1 MKIYKGS
8 TLVGALLA
16 VFILSTTLV
25 AILNLQVSIIQA
37 DFFRKYDNTANL
49 LVSEGLELVRAVYA
63 NNSEDIS
70 SAPWNEGI
78 QDGRYVVDYS
88 TMNVMNGTQL
98 LSTQSIGNACDATT
112 SPATISSSCAL
123 MSSGTGYRA
132 NPAGTT
138 IYRYVDISGSSS
150 SSSEIQVKSVVMV
163 RNPRLNT
170 TRVYSADMT
179 LFNVNNK

>member
-16 VFILSTTLV
+16 IFILSTTLV

-63 NNSEDIS
+63 NNAEDTS
-70 SAPWNEGI
+70 SAPWNEGL
-78 QDGRYVVDYS
+78 QDGRYAIDYG
-88 TMNVMNGTQL
+88 TINVMNGNQL
-98 LSTQSIGNACDATT
+98 LSTQSIGNACDTT
-112 SPATISSSCAL
+112 TPPTISSSCAL
-123 MSSGTGYRA
+123 MNTGTGYRI
-132 NPAGTT
+132 NPVGNT
-138 IYRYVDISGSSS
+138 IYRYVDISGSTS